1 MRREKEEQR
10 KRKIERALNEESE
23 PKKKHFLEDPNYVSE
38 TAALVESVASA
49 VDEGTLPWRVRG
61 RCARLLLMNL
71 FGRTG
76 TRAVF
81 PIRPVAKPKNRGR
94 AGGEEGQ
101 GAGGCAQGG
110 EEARHVVRA
119 HLARP
124 CWMPHVF
131 LTLNVCGL
139 VRHQGRGGAE
149 RQQRRRRRRR
159 QERQRSG
166 LCEQRRRRQQ
176 PCKQG
181 LKPCKKIEQRAT
193 NATEE
198 VKRATE
204 EVNGR
209 RKK

>member
-49 VDEGTLPWRVRG
+49 VDEGSAPLRVRG

-71 FGRTG
+71 FGRTEHG
-76 TRAVF
+76 RFFPSGLLQSQKIEAELAEKKAKEQAAVHKA
-81 PIRPVAKPKNRGR
+81 AKKLGMWYVHILHAL
-94 AGGEEGQ
+94 AG
-101 GAGGCAQGG
+101 C
-110 EEARHVVRA
+110 
-119 HLARP
+119 P
-124 CWMPHVF
+124 TI
-131 LTLNVCGL
+131 LTVKVCRL

-149 RQQRRRRRRR
+149 RQQRRGRR

-166 LCEQRRRRQQ
+166 LCEQRWCRQQ

-181 LKPCKKIEQRAT
+181 LNPCK
-193 NATEE
+193 
-198 VKRATE
+198 
-204 EVNGR
+204 
-209 RKK
+209 